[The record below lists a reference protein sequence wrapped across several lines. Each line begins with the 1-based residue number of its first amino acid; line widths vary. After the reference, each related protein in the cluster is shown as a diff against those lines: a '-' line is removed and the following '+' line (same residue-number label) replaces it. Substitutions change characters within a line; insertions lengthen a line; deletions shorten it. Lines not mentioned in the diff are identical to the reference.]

1 MKTVRPPHSLAR
13 QVLAGEMEWLEDG
26 IVFSGFSEETDSD
39 VLAKPDEVSQVKP
52 DTRAVVPIT

>member
-1 MKTVRPPHSLAR
+1 M
-13 QVLAGEMEWLEDG
+13 LAGEMEWLEDG

>member
-1 MKTVRPPHSLAR
+1 
-13 QVLAGEMEWLEDG
+13 VLAGEMEWLEDG

-39 VLAKPDEVSQVKP
+39 VPDKPVDVFKVKP